1 MSGYWTHN
9 DPYCWPQTNILR
21 NRLEIRDQSA
31 LDEAENGLV
40 NVRAIAGFPN
50 GRFSLTHYRAC
61 HRWLFGDVYDWAGNY
76 RTVRLAKS
84 QSVFCFPEHIDSQMR
99 QLFGELKAQNFLRQS
114 CRDAFVKRAAW
125 FWSQL
130 NAIHPFRE
138 GNGRTQ
144 TLFLAN
150 IALAGGWY
158 LDLTRLAPKPTLSA
172 MIASFKTGHGG
183 PLEVLIDGLIHQQE
197 LKP

>member
-1 MSGYWTHN
+1 MSGYWANN
-9 DPYCWPQTNILR
+9 DPYCWPGTNILR

-40 NVRAIAGFPN
+40 NVRAIAGLPN

-61 HRWLFGDVYDWAGNY
+61 HRWLFGDVYDWAGQY
-76 RTVRLAKS
+76 RRVRLAKGE
-84 QSVFCFPEHIDSQMR
+84 SVFCFPEHIDSQMR
-99 QLFGELKAQNFLRQS
+99 ALFGALRAGQYLGQT
-114 CRDAFVKRAAW
+114 RRKAFVKRAAW
-125 FWSQL
+125 FWSEI

-150 IALAGGWY
+150 MALAGGWY
-158 LDLTRLAPKPTLSA
+158 LDLTRLAPEPTLLA
-172 MIASFKTGHGG
+172 MVASFKAGTGA
-183 PLEVLIDGLIHQQE
+183 PLEALVDGLIR
-197 LKP
+197 L

>member
-1 MSGYWTHN
+1 MSGYWANN
-9 DPYCWPQTNILR
+9 DPYCWPGTNILR

-40 NVRAIAGFPN
+40 NVRAIAGLPN

-61 HRWLFGDVYDWAGNY
+61 HRWLFGDVYDWAGQY
-76 RTVRLAKS
+76 RRVRLAKGE
-84 QSVFCFPEHIDSQMR
+84 SVFCFPEHIDSQMR
-99 QLFGELKAQNFLRQS
+99 ASFGALRAGQYLGQT
-114 CRDAFVKRAAW
+114 RRKAFVKRAAW
-125 FWSQL
+125 FWSEI

-150 IALAGGWY
+150 MALAGGWY
-158 LDLTRLAPKPTLSA
+158 LDLTRLAPEPTLLA
-172 MIASFKTGHGG
+172 MVASFKAGTGA
-183 PLEVLIDGLIHQQE
+183 PLEALVDGLIR
-197 LKP
+197 L